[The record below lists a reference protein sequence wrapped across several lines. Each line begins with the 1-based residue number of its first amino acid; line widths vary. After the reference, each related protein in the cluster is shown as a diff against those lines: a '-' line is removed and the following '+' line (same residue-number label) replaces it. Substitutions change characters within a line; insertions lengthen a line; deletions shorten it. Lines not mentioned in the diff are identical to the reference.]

1 MLLRLSIVKIIFQ
14 APLSPS
20 GPIPPPPFPPQSNFE
35 NNWNVSVPT
44 LHREGE
50 GGGIWNVFIL

>member
-1 MLLRLSIVKIIFQ
+1 MFQ

-20 GPIPPPPFPPQSNFE
+20 GPISPPPPFPTQSNFE
-35 NNWNVSVPT
+35 INWNVSVPT